1 MPRTTTGIRYRVKSA
16 ATVSDLPDASTASRY
31 TWALEVPKKGIIHR
45 AMMVLTDGSA
55 FGANANM
62 EDACYIHTTCAA
74 GAGKNNTVAS
84 EVSSIV
90 AQFPFSLHHADHMGG
105 TNLFAASTYTIA
117 VVMGQN
123 QGSRLVTQGNVD
135 ALADAAPILYNLVG
149 TEKGPITGRGTLFF
163 TLSGDGS
170 AFDYTAMTSVAIV
183 LDIEPVN

>member
-1 MPRTTTGIRYRVKSA
+1 MAIRYQVSSA

-31 TWALEVPKKGIIHR
+31 TWALTVPNKGIIHR
-45 AMMVLTDGSA
+45 AVLVLTDGSA

-74 GAGKNNTVAS
+74 GAGKNNTVAG

-105 TNLFAASTYTIA
+105 TNLFAASTYTVA
-117 VVMGQN
+117 VVMSQN
-123 QGSRLVTQGNVD
+123 QSNRLVTQGNVD
-135 ALADAAPILYNLVG
+135 GLADQGPVVYNLSPS
-149 TEKGPITGRGTLFF
+149 TKGPGGGRGTLFF

-170 AFDYTAMTSVAIV
+170 AFDFTAMTSVAIV
-183 LDIEPVN
+183 LDIEPVD